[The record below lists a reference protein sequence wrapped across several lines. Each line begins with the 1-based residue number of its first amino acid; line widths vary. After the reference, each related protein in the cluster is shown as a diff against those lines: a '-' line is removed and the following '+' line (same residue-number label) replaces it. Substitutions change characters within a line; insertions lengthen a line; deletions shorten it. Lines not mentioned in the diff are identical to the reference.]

1 MNIKVILTIS
11 ITALILSSCSE
22 GSKCLKL
29 GRTNVIDFSKVEDFS
44 KEWYEEYESKSHD
57 SEPSEEFVLIHR

>member
-22 GSKCLKL
+22 DSKCLKL
-29 GRTNVIDFSKVEDFS
+29 GITNVIDLSKEEDFS
-44 KEWYEEYESKSHD
+44 KVWYEEYK
-57 SEPSEEFVLIHR
+57 